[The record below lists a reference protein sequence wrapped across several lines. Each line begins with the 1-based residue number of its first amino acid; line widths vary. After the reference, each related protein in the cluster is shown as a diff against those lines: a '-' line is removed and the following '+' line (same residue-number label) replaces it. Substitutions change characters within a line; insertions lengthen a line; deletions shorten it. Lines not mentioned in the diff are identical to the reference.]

1 MRKRF
6 LTMLIILCM
15 VLNCVLAVSAAE
27 TADETHQIEMKTYPF
42 YLNSIDKTWP
52 EEFPLYFADGIED
65 MPFVEVNDWAD
76 VLNWYFTSDNAV
88 NYKDYQITVTIDEE
102 KNQVFYL
109 RDNDSFMIMD
119 FDAGTILWDDYGKF
133 MQTPNGDYMDLTGMN
148 VEHENDGVYLL
159 KTTGERVRYAQ
170 STVLSLKDYSIPMIA
185 QGGKYLLPLQ
195 TLSTFCLITVYRSV
209 YFNQKCLILAGG
221 MDMRLPDSAMNELMA
236 LITPDI
242 LEQVSAFA
250 STPEEIQ
257 LMAVQMVTASEE
269 GKAIISKA
277 QEEFSKSVFNLYQ
290 TAEKGEPSQ
299 QLQEFGYNELCM
311 ELDCLYGQK
320 NEHNISDFNNFF
332 LQTGLTVPLMTG
344 DLQQADDAIYSL
356 VMGWLDDNHTR
367 FLSRSYLAQE
377 QSNGADALQGFSTI
391 QLNNYMNQLAQL
403 RAQYPEAVPWYYE
416 VEDTAYLNLG
426 RFFADENLD
435 YYKAAENG
443 ELPDPSQDTISM
455 VIQAHQQITRENSP
469 IKNVVLDLS
478 TNRGGSSA
486 AAVYVLCWFLG
497 ESQVSI
503 HNTFTNADSTTKYV
517 ADINLDH
524 QCDANDTISNLN
536 LYCLTSPHS
545 FSCGNLVPWAF
556 KEDGRVTLIGKTTGG
571 GACILFPMTTAWG
584 TTFTISGPSV
594 ISFMKNGAYYS
605 VDKGVDPDY
614 FIRDYNNFYN
624 RQSLTEFIHS
634 LY

>member
-269 GKAIISKA
+269 GKA
-277 QEEFSKSVFNLYQ
+277 EEL
-290 TAEKGEPSQ
+290 
-299 QLQEFGYNELCM
+299 LL
-311 ELDCLYGQK
+311 
-320 NEHNISDFNNFF
+320 
-332 LQTGLTVPLMTG
+332 
-344 DLQQADDAIYSL
+344 
-356 VMGWLDDNHTR
+356 
-367 FLSRSYLAQE
+367 
-377 QSNGADALQGFSTI
+377 
-391 QLNNYMNQLAQL
+391 
-403 RAQYPEAVPWYYE
+403 
-416 VEDTAYLNLG
+416 
-426 RFFADENLD
+426 
-435 YYKAAENG
+435 
-443 ELPDPSQDTISM
+443 
-455 VIQAHQQITRENSP
+455 
-469 IKNVVLDLS
+469 
-478 TNRGGSSA
+478 
-486 AAVYVLCWFLG
+486 
-497 ESQVSI
+497 
-503 HNTFTNADSTTKYV
+503 
-517 ADINLDH
+517 
-524 QCDANDTISNLN
+524 
-536 LYCLTSPHS
+536 
-545 FSCGNLVPWAF
+545 
-556 KEDGRVTLIGKTTGG
+556 
-571 GACILFPMTTAWG
+571 
-584 TTFTISGPSV
+584 
-594 ISFMKNGAYYS
+594 S
-605 VDKGVDPDY
+605 VDKLFSKYPAITVSHDQEKRCRVGAEFVWEGGENDGYCRVYAPDGQ
-614 FIRDYNNFYN
+614 FLMLG
-624 RQSLTEFIHS
+624 SLKSGRVKTVKSFFEVEK
-634 LY
+634 